1 MPALCPVSILV
12 SIKIKLA
19 FDILEKQERE
29 ENQWVILSFPVEAE
43 CTDDFS
49 LAS

>member
-1 MPALCPVSILV
+1 MSILV
-12 SIKIKLA
+12 SIKIRLA

-29 ENQWVILSFPVEAE
+29 ENQWVILPFPIKAE
-43 CTDDFS
+43 CTDDFL